1 MFEININKTVN
12 DAIKIIE
19 KYTFQ
24 FSILLKVIL
33 WLYPIFS
40 CQVIS
45 PFCSKN
51 FPVNFAKISF
61 IYSSHIYE
69 EQGKLSDVCIFD

>member
-24 FSILLKVIL
+24 FSILLKVTL
-33 WLYPIFS
+33 
-40 CQVIS
+40 
-45 PFCSKN
+45 
-51 FPVNFAKISF
+51 
-61 IYSSHIYE
+61 
-69 EQGKLSDVCIFD
+69 